1 MARRD
6 STFAWDEPA
15 DVPFSRRENIVAL
28 YDKRAQALPR
38 IAAEDELLRDRART
52 VLAGNGLDETALD
65 EVVSAL
71 QGLSRDLDGIKG
83 KMIEAGRRLLRITR
97 TAGASGYRALFR
109 AGLVPVSEVTAS
121 KLRKVAEAVESG
133 KIPVDRLPAA
143 IRTAYYA
150 TTLPAASIGR
160 LIDAGVLR
168 PEATVREI
176 EYFLEK
182 KGKEAAEEMLPSERQ
197 RLMRRLQ
204 RLEETV
210 RELRRKLGLP
220 DSA

>member
-15 DVPFSRRENIVAL
+15 DVPFSRRENIVAF

-52 VLAGNGLDETALD
+52 VLAGTGLDETALD

-97 TAGASGYRALFR
+97 AAGASGYRALF
-109 AGLVPVSEVTAS
+109 
-121 KLRKVAEAVESG
+121 
-133 KIPVDRLPAA
+133 
-143 IRTAYYA
+143 
-150 TTLPAASIGR
+150 
-160 LIDAGVLR
+160 
-168 PEATVREI
+168 
-176 EYFLEK
+176 
-182 KGKEAAEEMLPSERQ
+182 
-197 RLMRRLQ
+197 
-204 RLEETV
+204 
-210 RELRRKLGLP
+210 
-220 DSA
+220 